1 MMTDKAKGWI
11 LVIIQFVLL
20 TAVLLTSVY
29 EFKYSGRALMP
40 VVHYIGVTFILIGAL
55 LFTFILIS
63 FGQYMTPN
71 PVPRDNTILRTTGI
85 YSIVRHPMYF
95 TVLVLLLGVI
105 LYFQAFYSLIW
116 LLIAFVFLV
125 YKISKEEEYL
135 AKKFPGYNT
144 YKKTTKRI
152 IPFIY

>member
-1 MMTDKAKGWI
+1 MSDKAKGWV
-11 LVIIQFVLL
+11 LVVIQFTLL
-20 TAVLLTSVY
+20 GITLLSAAY
-29 EFKYSGRALMP
+29 EFKYAGRTLMP
-40 VVHYIGVTFILIGAL
+40 VVHYIGVTLILIGAL

-71 PVPRDNTILRTTGI
+71 PVPRDNSVLKTTGI
-85 YSIVRHPMYF
+85 YSMVRHPMYF

-116 LLIAFVFLV
+116 LGIAFIFLV
-125 YKISKEEEYL
+125 YKSKREEEFL
-135 AKKFPGYNT
+135 LKRFPDYPD
-144 YKKTTKRI
+144 YSYRTKRI

>member
-1 MMTDKAKGWI
+1 MTDKAKGWV
-11 LVIIQFVLL
+11 LVVIQFVLL
-20 TAVLLTSVY
+20 AVVLLSSVY
-29 EFKYSGRALMP
+29 EFKYAGRALMP

-71 PVPRDNTILRTTGI
+71 PVPRDNAVLKTTGI
-85 YSIVRHPMYF
+85 YSLVRHPMYF

-116 LLIAFVFLV
+116 LVIAFLFLV
-125 YKISKEEEYL
+125 YKSRREEEFL
-135 AKKFPGYNT
+135 SKKFPDYPN
-144 YKKTTKRI
+144 YSYRTKRI